1 MRKSAITTLVE
12 SAKKYQMKT
21 NFERIKEGKELD
33 INNKPYEVKM
43 LDAMIDFFIED
54 EEYEKCQLIL
64 NFKTKTLDHES
75 NYIIKEEV

>member
-1 MRKSAITTLVE
+1 MRKTAIANLVE
-12 SAKKYQMKT
+12 SAKKYQMNS

-43 LDAMIDFFIED
+43 LDAMINFFAED
-54 EEYEKCQLIL
+54 EKYEECQLIV
-64 NFKTKTLDHES
+64 NFKTKTLEHES

>member
-1 MRKSAITTLVE
+1 MRKSAIATLVE
-12 SAKKYQMKT
+12 SAQKYQMKT

-43 LDAMIDFFIED
+43 LDAMIDFFAED

>member
-1 MRKSAITTLVE
+1 MRKTAIANLVE
-12 SAKKYQMKT
+12 SAKKYQMIS
-21 NFERIKEGKELD
+21 NFDRIKEGKELD
-33 INNKPYEVKM
+33 INNKPYDVKM
-43 LDAMIDFFIED
+43 LDNMIDFFAED

>member
-12 SAKKYQMKT
+12 SAQKYQMKT

-64 NFKTKTLDHES
+64 NFKIKTLDHES